1 MSKLK
6 RKEVREWGLRVG
18 VRHNLDTQLGTIGFL
33 DIAEG
38 KAQASIWQLTEDGI
52 QPFDWDALPWGRRI
66 MVFTIVLDRFGGYRW
81 PNDISPVAP

>member
-6 RKEVREWGLRVG
+6 RKEVREWGLLVG

-38 KAQASIWQLTEDGI
+38 KAQASIWQLTEDGV
-52 QPFDWDALPWGRRI
+52 QPFDWDALPWGRR
-66 MVFTIVLDRFGGYRW
+66 MRARRRRRRRR
-81 PNDISPVAP
+81 S